1 MIELKARKRDLKM
14 KSKQL
19 RRQGIIPAVLYGK
32 HLDESVPIEISA
44 ADLAQ
49 FMKSN
54 TVGSKLTLSVGR
66 KKYLALLKAY
76 TTVPLSPS
84 VEHLSFQAL
93 VANEKVTSSA
103 HIVIQN
109 RENVR
114 GVIQHSLDEISFK
127 ALPEDLVDRI
137 EVDIADME
145 IGDLITVADLPF
157 ASNKSIEILTS
168 LDSVVVSV
176 TAPKEFVEET
186 TESESI
192 STDVDTTVSSE
203 PEGNAEED

>member
-1 MIELKARKRDLKM
+1 
-14 KSKQL
+14 
-19 RRQGIIPAVLYGK
+19 
-32 HLDESVPIEISA
+32 
-44 ADLAQ
+44 
-49 FMKSN
+49 
-54 TVGSKLTLSVGR
+54 
-66 KKYLALLKAY
+66 
-76 TTVPLSPS
+76 
-84 VEHLSFQAL
+84 
-93 VANEKVTSSA
+93 
-103 HIVIQN
+103 
-109 RENVR
+109 
-114 GVIQHSLDEISFK
+114 VIQHSLDEISFK

-203 PEGNAEED
+203 PEGNAEEA